1 MTTIE
6 VEGGIPHV
14 TVPPFDKKCVSL
26 ASRDSRDVVARRPR
40 RARAERPARPAPLA
54 RSRGV
59 EFINCHAR

>member
-40 RARAERPARPAPLA
+40 RARGASRASRAA
-54 RSRGV
+54 RS
-59 EFINCHAR
+59 FARS